1 MRWLTD
7 RPYLI
12 SILILIAVIVWMMM
26 PKREA
31 EDAGATQTSAR
42 PVQKVQVRQMTA
54 DATELSLDFTGR
66 TRPLQE
72 AQIAAEVGGQIMTI
86 GAERGS
92 RVEAGDIIASL
103 DQGTLTEQL
112 ASAQAD
118 YNVARADY
126 AAKTK
131 LAQKG
136 LNSSI
141 VQAQAGATMSSTKA
155 RVAELER
162 TLAKLEVRAPFAGVL
177 ADRRIEQGDFVDKGH
192 TIADLLNIDTLVVEG
207 NVPET
212 LISNLRVGIEATVS
226 LIGGETRAGTV
237 RYISPVADQRTRMF
251 SVEIE
256 VDNSDGAMP
265 AGMTAEVSVPLGAV
279 SAYKLSPAL
288 LTLSAGG
295 DILVAG
301 VSDQD
306 TVELYPVDIVRAE
319 ADGLW
324 LSGIPDDAR
333 VITLGQGFVHEG
345 DTVEPIDESEPAV
358 NSDN

>member
-131 LAQKG
+131 
-136 LNSSI
+136 
-141 VQAQAGATMSSTKA
+141 
-155 RVAELER
+155 
-162 TLAKLEVRAPFAGVL
+162 
-177 ADRRIEQGDFVDKGH
+177 IEQGDFVDKGH

-288 LTLSAGG
+288 L
-295 DILVAG
+295 
-301 VSDQD
+301 
-306 TVELYPVDIVRAE
+306 
-319 ADGLW
+319 W